1 MLLEPLDLHVPDGA
15 VRITLELYEEDNRLI
30 CGIRGCDVV
39 RSPKTRLISA
49 ARQGIGLIEDMMRK
63 AGVAEMR
70 LGGRDWSRILTD
82 YEPLIEVQN
91 GLRKVLM

>member
-15 VRITLELYEEDNRLI
+15 VRITLELFEEDDRII
-30 CGIRGCDVV
+30 CGIYACDVV
-39 RSPKTRLISA
+39 RSPGTRLISA

-63 AGVAEMR
+63 AGVAEVR

-82 YEPLIEVQN
+82 YERLDGVEN
-91 GLRKVLM
+91 GLKKEL